1 MFYVKNGH
9 VPEYRHTYDN
19 KDSIYREELFGL
31 NAFDGPYSLIYHK
44 YDPTEFYD
52 YEFIKLEDE
61 PYDDE
66 IKHRHIRT
74 SKIPRSGNIFS
85 RTIIFEND
93 TLKISIIKPEENNSK
108 EYFRNAF
115 ATEIFY
121 IHSGSGK
128 IISIFGELEFK
139 KHDYIYIPKGTTYKY
154 ECTEDTYILCIESSE
169 NIDIP
174 ARYLNRYGQ
183 IKEGSPYYTRN
194 FRIPVFK
201 TYEENGGYVINIRYE
216 NGHARLKRKHQVF
229 DAVGWDGY
237 LYPYAINVMDM
248 APIVGKLHM
257 PPPVHETFEGK
268 TFMIGTFLPRPF
280 DFHERSI
287 PISYFHNNIDSDE
300 FLFYSSGNFM
310 SRKGIEQGS
319 ITLHVHGILHG
330 PQPGVLE
337 KSIGAKFTDEIGIMV
352 ETYKSLRMPDKIKEF
367 EDKNYNLS
375 WKY

>member
-1 MFYVKNGH
+1 MYYVKNGNI
-9 VPEYRHTYDN
+9 PEYRHTYDN
-19 KDSIYREELFGL
+19 VDSIYREELFGL
-31 NAFDGPYSLIYHK
+31 NAFDGPYSLIYHE

-52 YEFIKLEDE
+52 YEFIKYDQYK
-61 PYDDE
+61 YDDE
-66 IKHRHIRT
+66 IKHRHIKT
-74 SKIPRSGNIFS
+74 SLIPRSGNIFS
-85 RTIIFEND
+85 RNILFENN
-93 TLKISIIKPEENNSK
+93 TLRIGIIKPEDTEPS
-108 EYFRNAF
+108 EYFRNGF
-115 ATEIFY
+115 ASEVFY
-121 IHSGSGK
+121 IHNGSGR
-128 IISIFGELEFK
+128 IESVFGDLDFR

-154 ECTEDTYILCIESSE
+154 HCSEDTYILSIESSE

-174 ARYLNRYGQ
+174 KRYLNRYGQ

-194 FRIPVFK
+194 FRVPVFK
-201 TYEENGGYVINIRYE
+201 KYDDENDYTINIRYKD
-216 NGHARLKRKHQVF
+216 GYARLKRKHKVF
-229 DAVGWDGY
+229 DAAGWDGY

-257 PPPVHETFEGK
+257 PPPVHETFEAE

-310 SRKGIEQGS
+310 SRKGIEEGS
-319 ITLHVHGILHG
+319 VTLHVHGIIHG

-337 KSIGAKFTDEIGIMV
+337 KSIGARSTDEIGIMV
-352 ETYKSLRMPDKIKEF
+352 ETYKSLKMPENMNRF